1 MKKLLSLLLALTKA
15 LTLSACG
22 STPAPAPAGSSGA
35 SSSGGSAAASSAAS
49 SSGEDALVPTL
60 VQCGDHIT
68 NDFFDMSLDSVEL
81 ADEYTYRTS
90 EYSSTSLYVEEGYK
104 LILLKGH
111 MENKGTSAISSN
123 QLYLSAVVNGN
134 YEKEGSDVS
143 IHFLRDKYF
152 EIDAYTDIDYVISL
166 NVPEKLAAQL
176 DTVSFTLRYNADLSD
191 VSQVYSSDGTLTLN
205 ADTAYQLDYK
215 F

>member
-1 MKKLLSLLLALTKA
+1 MKKLLSLLLTLTMALS
-15 LTLSACG
+15 LCACG

-35 SSSGGSAAASSAAS
+35 ASSDGSAAASSAAS
-49 SSGEDALVPTL
+49 SSGEDTLVPTL

-68 NDFFDMSLDSVEL
+68 NDLFDMSLDSVEL
-81 ADEYTYRTS
+81 VDEYSYRTS

-111 MENKGTSAISSN
+111 MENKGTSAISDN
-123 QLYLSAVVNGN
+123 QFYLSAVVNGS

-143 IHFLRDKYF
+143 LNFLRDKYF
-152 EIDAYTDIDYVISL
+152 EIDAYTDVDYVISL

-191 VSQVYSSDGTLTLN
+191 VSRVYSSDGTLTLN

>member
-1 MKKLLSLLLALTKA
+1 MKNLLALLLALTMA
-15 LTLSACG
+15 LTLCACG

-68 NDFFDMSLDSVEL
+68 NDLFDMSLDSVEL

-111 MENKGTSAISSN
+111 MENKGTSAISSITTS
-123 QLYLSAVVNGN
+123 QTLHWTLWLSIVPAV
-134 YEKEGSDVS
+134 
-143 IHFLRDKYF
+143 L
-152 EIDAYTDIDYVISL
+152 
-166 NVPEKLAAQL
+166 VPAVAI
-176 DTVSFTLRYNADLSD
+176 TVLVRRKNT
-191 VSQVYSSDGTLTLN
+191 
-205 ADTAYQLDYK
+205 
-215 F
+215 

>member
-1 MKKLLSLLLALTKA
+1 MKKLLSLLLALTMA
-15 LTLSACG
+15 LSLCACG

-35 SSSGGSAAASSAAS
+35 ASSGGSAAASS
-49 SSGEDALVPTL
+49 SGEDTLTPTL
-60 VQCGDHIT
+60 LQCGDHIT
-68 NDFFDMSLDSVEL
+68 NDLFDMSLDSVEL
-81 ADEYTYRTS
+81 ADEYSYRTS
-90 EYSSTSLYVEEGYK
+90 EYSTTSLYVEEGYK

-111 MENKGTSAISSN
+111 MENKGTSAISDSKF
-123 QLYLSAVVNGN
+123 YLSAVVNGN
-134 YEKEGSDVS
+134 YEKEGNDVS
-143 IHFLRDKYF
+143 LHFLRDKYF

-191 VSQVYSSDGTLTLN
+191 VSRVYSSDGTLTLN